1 MPRERRNIKKPKI
14 ESPIPNKPRIIGVEF
29 PGAGIGD
36 ITGVIVA
43 IGARVGETGIVGIIV
58 GTDVGIGVEIGT
70 EVGVTTGVADGV
82 ALSLT

>member
-14 ESPIPNKPRIIGVEF
+14 ESPIPNKPKITGVEF
-29 PGAGIGD
+29 PGEGIGD

-43 IGARVGETGIVGIIV
+43 IGPRVEETGIVGMTV
-58 GTDVGIGVEIGT
+58 GTDVGIGVEIDT

-82 ALSLT
+82 ALSFT